1 MIKRIKNSLSAK
13 VFFWIAGL
21 LVLCSLL
28 IYGMVMFF
36 LPQSYTT
43 VVSNHAVDEMNQL
56 AETLAQTNYSDAD
69 EVIEEFCKNQQAMII
84 LSDGSQTTTFGFVS
98 EESIRRNETMT
109 YTAQTNFLDR
119 EEDFSLT
126 ITISVSAG
134 HELTM
139 AFLKLLPLLLALI
152 LLISGSGAFLCSRIL
167 VKPVLEI
174 SRISKRMANLDMT
187 WDCKVNRTDELGVL
201 ASSLNIMSKR
211 LDAAMKELE
220 GANQKLREDMEH
232 ITELSRQRRDFFAAA
247 SHELKTPITILKGQI
262 ESMILG
268 IGSYKDTG
276 KVLPETLKEVENME
290 RLVKEI
296 LAISK
301 IEMDGLA
308 GKADPFSL
316 SDVLF
321 KIIESLVPLAQERK
335 ITVHSQISENI
346 VISGNASLLEK
357 ALHNIINNAIRHSPK
372 EAEVF
377 LNLTPSK
384 LTVINTGTTI
394 PPEDLPVLF
403 TPFYRVEKSRNK
415 ATGGSGLGLYLVKTI
430 LELHGFEYFIQ
441 NTEKGVMF
449 TIDFK
454 QTPVIETCQ
463 YDSKKLN
470 QN

>member
-1 MIKRIKNSLSAK
+1 
-13 VFFWIAGL
+13 
-21 LVLCSLL
+21 
-28 IYGMVMFF
+28 MFF